1 MKIVNKKEKR
11 SDTVMKRAKRLTR
24 EQKIYISSKRL
35 KAENWLLQE
44 ETENGLI
51 LKNKESGKLR
61 TILK

>member
-1 MKIVNKKEKR
+1 MKIANKKEKR

-44 ETENGLI
+44 ETENGLV